1 MHTKTEEDN
10 AMTRTF
16 FSKKRA
22 EAFAAEL
29 KRNKNRAE
37 IWMDTDAFGQK
48 IYIVKW

>member
-1 MHTKTEEDN
+1 MSKT
-10 AMTRTF
+10 T

-22 EAFAAEL
+22 EEIA
-29 KRNKNRAE
+29 RAYNGT